1 MGKCRT
7 AASGGRKALHRG
19 GKEPIMHRKFMLGL
33 VALLFL
39 GAASAAAA
47 EELVKLETR
56 PGVTQAFWV
65 MTPPG
70 PPVASVILFTG
81 GPGLL
86 FSNRKPVLNS
96 KNFLIRSRDKFAAAG
111 FLVVS
116 VDGPSDHLEGLD
128 DDFRTSAEHARDIAA
143 VIAYVRQKAPVPVWL
158 IGTSRGTTSAASIA
172 ARLKSGGADGLV
184 LTSSIV
190 ASNGR
195 LAPVQSNV
203 DVGAI
208 TLPTLFVHN
217 KDDACRATPF
227 SAVPALMAKFTR
239 APRKELIAVSGG
251 SPPQSEPCEALS
263 RHGYIGIEDEV
274 VGKIAAWI
282 KSS

>member
-7 AASGGRKALHRG
+7 AASGRRKALHRG

-203 DVGAI
+203 DVAAI

-227 SAVPALMAKFTR
+227 SAVPALMAKFTH

-251 SPPQSEPCEALS
+251 SPPQSDPCEALS

>member
-7 AASGGRKALHRG
+7 AARVRRKALHRG

-65 MTPPG
+65 MAPPG

-203 DVGAI
+203 DVAAI

-227 SAVPALMAKFTR
+227 SAVPALMAKFTH

-251 SPPQSEPCEALS
+251 SPPQSDPCEALS